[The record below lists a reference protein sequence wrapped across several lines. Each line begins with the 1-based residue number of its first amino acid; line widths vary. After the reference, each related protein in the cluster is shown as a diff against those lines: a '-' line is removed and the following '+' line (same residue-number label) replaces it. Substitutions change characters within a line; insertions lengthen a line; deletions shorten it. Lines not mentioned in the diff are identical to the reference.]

1 MIKAKCNNGDLVFG
15 LSKQNLIRLE
25 KGEPI
30 VFNLKEIGLEDRKV
44 MICFGETENAIYND
58 MKKNFQIGETK
69 IHIKNQEN

>member
-15 LSKQNLIRLE
+15 LSKENLTRLE

-30 VFNLKEIGLEDRKV
+30 IVHLKELGLEDRRI
-44 MICFGETENAIYND
+44 MICYGETEKGIYD
-58 MKKNFQIGETK
+58 EMKEHFKIGETK